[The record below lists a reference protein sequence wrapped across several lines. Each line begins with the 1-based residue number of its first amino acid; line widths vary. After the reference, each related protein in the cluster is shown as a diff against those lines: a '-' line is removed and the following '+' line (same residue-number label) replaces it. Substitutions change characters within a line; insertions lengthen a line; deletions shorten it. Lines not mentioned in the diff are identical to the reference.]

1 MFYHQRY
8 LFTFILIL
16 LFAAGLAAQS
26 GRRMKTPPPT
36 PAPEISNPE
45 PEAEKPAVK
54 TVEPLH
60 KLKIFSNT
68 NRVGFSQFYFPER
81 MSRWVTDR
89 LQNSLL
95 LEVSSGSDATLSEA
109 KKIAKDTTGIFI
121 VLVELDEDRF
131 FTPSRSGSNTLNDNI
146 AVKYYVLEPGTGKT
160 KFSGQ
165 VMLYPGNLT
174 GNNQVLNSKRLC
186 YPQVSGNDL
195 LLLESSIETAER
207 IMSKFKIPIP
217 AYKCLSKL

>member
-16 LFAAGLAAQS
+16 LFVAGLAAQS

-36 PAPEISNPE
+36 PAPEITNPE

-60 KLKIFSNT
+60 KLRIFSNT

-81 MSRWVTDR
+81 MARWVTDR

-109 KKIAKDTTGIFI
+109 KKIAKNTDGIFI

-131 FTPSRSGSNTLNDNI
+131 FAPSRSESNRMNDNI

-160 KFSGQ
+160 KFAGQ
-165 VMLYPGNLT
+165 VMLNNLR
-174 GNNQVLNSKRLC
+174 GNNQVLDSKRMC
-186 YPQVSGNDL
+186 YPQISGNDL

-217 AYKCLSKL
+217 AYKCLPKL